1 MNECNDDFENK
12 IDILINNAGITK
24 DNLTIRM
31 KDEEWNK
38 VINLNLTST
47 FLLAKIQLKKC

>member
-1 MNECNDDFENK
+1 MNECNEIFENK
-12 IDILINNAGITK
+12 IDILINNAGITS

-38 VINLNLTST
+38 CY
-47 FLLAKIQLKKC
+47 KY